1 MSLPSDHASKDS
13 PVPDI
18 SPEFIF
24 SKIQNFSSLLQDI
37 SLVSYLI
44 TVSKILDE
52 FIFIRMFLQES
63 HSLVLISLQTLPW
76 GYFHPRPLLPQI
88 PPPTPWTPRTTLPA
102 LWTTFPLEDTC
113 NLPVLA
119 SRYHCQI
126 LRKRIFHPL
135 LTRTLSLS
143 L

>member
-1 MSLPSDHASKDS
+1 MSLPPGHVSENS

-18 SPEFIF
+18 SPELIF

-37 SLVSYLI
+37 SLVSNLI

-88 PPPTPWTPRTTLPA
+88 PPPTPLTLRTILPA
-102 LWTTFPLEDTC
+102 LWTMFPLRDTC
-113 NLPVLA
+113 NPPVLA
-119 SRYHCQI
+119 SHYHCQI
-126 LRKRIFHPL
+126 LRKRMFHSL
-135 LTRTLSLS
+135 LTRTPSPCL
-143 L
+143 